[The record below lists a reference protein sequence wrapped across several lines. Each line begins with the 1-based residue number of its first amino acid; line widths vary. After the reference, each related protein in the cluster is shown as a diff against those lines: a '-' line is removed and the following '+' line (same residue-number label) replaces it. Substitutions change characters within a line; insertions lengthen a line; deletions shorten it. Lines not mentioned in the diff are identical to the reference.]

1 MTQIRISLVS
11 GNVPISVFVA
21 NVYGDN
27 QTLIGTISNTGA
39 IPPDANFYPPA
50 LFNSAEQ
57 IMLTLV
63 DSEGCEKFEILDCTF
78 GCAFVISVEAID
90 CTFTMTITEFTP

>member
-21 NVYGDN
+21 DIYGN
-27 QTLIGTISNTGA
+27 NRVLIGTISNTGA

-50 LFNSAEQ
+50 LFDTAPQ
-57 IMLTLV
+57 IMLILL
-63 DSEGCEKFEILDCTF
+63 DNEGCEKFEILDCTF
-78 GCAFVISVEAID
+78 GCAFTISVESVD
-90 CTFTMTITEFTP
+90 CTFTMTVTEFTP

>member
-50 LFNSAEQ
+50 LFNTAPQ
-57 IMLTLV
+57 IMLMLI
-63 DSEGCEKFEILDCTF
+63 DNEGCKKSEILDCTF
-78 GCAFVISVEAID
+78 GCAFAISVEDID
-90 CTFTMTITEFTP
+90 FL

>member
-1 MTQIRISLVS
+1 
-11 GNVPISVFVA
+11 
-21 NVYGDN
+21 
-27 QTLIGTISNTGA
+27 
-39 IPPDANFYPPA
+39 
-50 LFNSAEQ
+50 
-57 IMLTLV
+57 MLTLV